1 MAHAL
6 RRAPSA
12 RPAGPADGRLDFLD
26 ALRGCAALAVV
37 FQHTAQSLWLGYR
50 TFAFSIFDLGNFGV
64 VLFFLCSGFIIPVS
78 LERQASLSGFWLR
91 RLFRLFPLYWS
102 CLAFTL
108 TMGYLNGWAG
118 FDADFRAQP
127 WACGLANLTMLQT
140 LFGCSNLLGPAWSLM
155 FEIIFYVIVS
165 IQFRL
170 GLIKQAVPLAVGML
184 LGAIVVEGLAPLA
197 WSIQLPNGIL
207 SFFGTMFVGTVLYRY
222 ASGELGLR
230 ALAGVLALAIFAEV
244 ATLAGDAF
252 TDGGVWVHWITA
264 RLLAYLV
271 FIVAL
276 SLRRRQ
282 VPRALSWLGLIS
294 YSLYLVHPYVIY
306 QPARALPPWL
316 ALFAAPAALIPV
328 AALTYRVIEEP
339 AIRLGRRLTPSRRVA
354 RPQQP
359 ASPIGAARVEA
370 AGLQEPGGAD

>member
-1 MAHAL
+1 MAIAL
-6 RRAPSA
+6 RRAPRA
-12 RPAGPADGRLDFLD
+12 RPAGPADRRLDFLD

-37 FQHTAQSLWLGYR
+37 FQHAAQSLWLGYR

-64 VLFFLCSGFIIPVS
+64 VLFFLCSGFIIPIS
-78 LERQASLSGFWLR
+78 LERQGSLKDFWLR

-102 CLAFTL
+102 CVAFTL
-108 TMGYLNGWAG
+108 LMGYASGWAG

-140 LFGCSNLLGPAWSLM
+140 LVGCSNLLGPAWSLM

-170 GLIKQAVPLAVGML
+170 GLIKQAVPMAVGML
-184 LGAIVVEGLAPLA
+184 LSAILVEGVAPLA
-197 WSIQLPNGIL
+197 WGIQLPNGIL
-207 SFFGTMFVGTVLYRY
+207 SFFGTMLVGTVLYRY

-244 ATLAGDAF
+244 ATLAGDAYA
-252 TDGGVWVHWITA
+252 DGGVWVHWITA

-276 SLRRRQ
+276 ALGGRQ
-282 VPRALSWLGLIS
+282 MPRALRWLGLIS

-306 QPARALPPWL
+306 LPAQVLPRWL
-316 ALFAAPAALIPV
+316 ALLVGPVALIPI
-328 AALTYRVIEEP
+328 AALTYRAIEEP
-339 AIRLGRRLTPSRRVA
+339 AIRLGRRLTPSRRA
-354 RPQQP
+354 AP
-359 ASPIGAARVEA
+359 ASTGGAAGA
-370 AGLQEPGGAD
+370 NHAGATNATSA